1 MGKKKLPPIPERDEF
16 MKHCTPAM
24 LDEYESMNFGDDS
37 EFAWAWNDDMTR
49 PVVVW
54 RATGEPARNKEGHA
68 FASMEPFSL
77 SDPLMSQIGTKWPTM
92 TEQMRVFIT
101 GDPRM
106 ASTRLS
112 PPPKGQATG
121 E

>member
-16 MKHCTPAM
+16 MKHFTLAM
-24 LDEYESMNFGDDS
+24 LDEYESMDLGDDS

-101 GDPRM
+101 GDPKM

-112 PPPKGQATG
+112 PPPKGQATV